1 MRFSPKARVLASV
14 IGLAFSLGVAAT
26 SGSSTAAPS
35 QHLAASTL
43 LGTWS
48 LDTSRMAMPPEQR
61 PKSVSFTFGD
71 AGNNTLAMHV
81 DIVYAPGNEVHSAG
95 TSALDGTPAAVKNSP
110 EADTASFKLP
120 APNVLIMALQRKG
133 VLVSTRIYSVLPDGR
148 SLTETAVYPGE
159 NGSIVMKTNH
169 FTRVR

>member
-1 MRFSPKARVLASV
+1 MKFSPKALVLASV
-14 IGLAFSLGVAAT
+14 VALASSFGVAAT
-26 SGSSTAAPS
+26 GSSTAAPS
-35 QHLAASTL
+35 QNLATSTL

-61 PKSVSFTFGD
+61 PKSVRFTFGD
-71 AGNNTLAMHV
+71 AGDSKLAMHV

-95 TSALDGTPAAVKNSP
+95 TSTLDGTPSAVKNSP
-110 EADTASFKLP
+110 EADTASFRLP

-133 VLVSTRIYSVLPDGR
+133 VLVSTRIYSVMPDDR

-159 NGSIVMKTNH
+159 NGAILMKTNY